1 VAVESRVAVV
11 APGPGH
17 KEAEVP
23 GSIQVKAKANSR
35 PWDRVRINRPA
46 AGDKAL
52 LVAAR
57 PEVAEEVAV
66 ARVVNVNNRRK
77 AEPADKFNHR
87 VRGRLLL
94 GRGAEPVAALVEKV
108 VTNKP
113 VNRGKGRDR
122 LLKARQLVVAGERAV
137 LAAAV
142 AKENAKVSSRQASKA
157 KAADKPVFN
166 SSNRRRRSNSNRC
179 GRSSSN
185 KQGHSSNNSNNFAD
199 SSRAKVAAAV
209 AVAEVVDDARK
220 VHLHR
225 HRVNDTRQPEG
236 RASSTAFPG
245 RRASPRLIGGI
256 LGRVKVVRRGP
267 FFSAGR
273 RASVVRHNCVLEN
286 PYISMGARNAQAG
299 LLAAGLDQAWRRY
312 SRRQQGLT
320 HTAF

>member
-46 AGDKAL
+46 ARDKAL
-52 LVAAR
+52 LVAAK
-57 PEVAEEVAV
+57 PEVAQEVAV
-66 ARVVNVNNRRK
+66 ARVVKDRLK

-225 HRVNDTRQPEG
+225 HRVNNTRQPEG

-245 RRASPRLIGGI
+245 RRASPPA
-256 LGRVKVVRRGP
+256 V
-267 FFSAGR
+267 
-273 RASVVRHNCVLEN
+273 N
-286 PYISMGARNAQAG
+286 
-299 LLAAGLDQAWRRY
+299 WRDPGTRE
-312 SRRQQGLT
+312 SC
-320 HTAF
+320 

>member
-1 VAVESRVAVV
+1 VV

-66 ARVVNVNNRRK
+66 ARVVKDRLK

-137 LAAAV
+137 LAAV

-157 KAADKPVFN
+157 KAADKRVFN
-166 SSNRRRRSNSNRC
+166 SNNKRRRSNSNKQRHSSSNSC
-179 GRSSSN
+179 GRSSSNKQGRSSSN
-185 KQGHSSNNSNNFAD
+185 KQGHSSSNKQGHSSSNSNNFVD
-199 SSRAKVAAAV
+199 NSRAKVAAVV
-209 AVAEVVDDARK
+209 AVAADDERK
-220 VHLHR
+220 VLLHR

-267 FFSAGR
+267 FFQPEEGIRSLGT
-273 RASVVRHNCVLEN
+273 
-286 PYISMGARNAQAG
+286 I
-299 LLAAGLDQAWRRY
+299 
-312 SRRQQGLT
+312 
-320 HTAF
+320 AF